1 MSVLEVDGL
10 LSELASLSMWSDSSF
25 RSTSREPDSP
35 KHRTRKEIL
44 RTLYNDL
51 PYSDACY
58 LTQIILKDLRPV
70 LYPTPG
76 RNTTESLLGFKSDYV
91 KMLSKED
98 AMRLWDD
105 TGLMR
110 KAFDARGTLEEAA
123 LVFEGG
129 EEQVNPVVGKKLQV
143 RPSPLLHC
151 PRRINAQMSKL
162 MSSCH
167 RSQNASKVKVASRP
181 SVTSKMP
188 RRCMQKP
195 STTVNACSYIFGSMS
210 MGSRISR
217 CSVRVGGTRR
227 SIELRYTRTFDR
239 TC

>member
-1 MSVLEVDGL
+1 MDGL
-10 LSELASLSMWSDSSF
+10 LSELASLSMWSDSSL

-35 KHRTRKEIL
+35 NHRTRKEIL

-76 RNTTESLLGFKSDYV
+76 RTTAESLLGFKSDSV

-110 KAFDARGTLEEAA
+110 KAFDARGTFEEAA

-129 EEQVNPVVGKKLQV
+129 EEQVNPVIGKKLQV
-143 RPSPLLHC
+143 RPSPYHIFLLQEYISKYTNSY
-151 PRRINAQMSKL
+151 RR
-162 MSSCH
+162 
-167 RSQNASKVKVASRP
+167 
-181 SVTSKMP
+181 VTDP
-188 RRCMQKP
+188 
-195 STTVNACSYIFGSMS
+195 
-210 MGSRISR
+210 
-217 CSVRVGGTRR
+217 
-227 SIELRYTRTFDR
+227 
-239 TC
+239 